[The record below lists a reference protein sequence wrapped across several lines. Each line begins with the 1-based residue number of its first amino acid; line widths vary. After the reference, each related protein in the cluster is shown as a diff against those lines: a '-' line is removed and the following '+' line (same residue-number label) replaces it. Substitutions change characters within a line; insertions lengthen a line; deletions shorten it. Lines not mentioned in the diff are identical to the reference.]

1 MSQNEED
8 TNSQAID
15 ICIKVYTI
23 GKEIMIAACDLD
35 ILGKTLKGDDFDFHV
50 SKEFYDDIRG
60 NEELLKKHLEKATI
74 ANLVGKKCVECGIE
88 MGLIMKENVLY
99 IEGVPHAQFALMV

>member
-1 MSQNEED
+1 LSRNEEN
-8 TNSQAID
+8 TNSQAIN

-23 GKEIMIAACDLD
+23 GKEIMIAACDLA
-35 ILGKTLKGDDFDFHV
+35 ILGKTLKGDGFDFHV

-74 ANLVGKKCVECGIE
+74 ANLVGKKCVKCGIE
-88 MGLIMKENVLY
+88 MGLIMEENVLY
-99 IEGVPHAQFALMV
+99 IEDIPHAQFALMI